1 MRVLLVNAPYHF
13 PDPTVHRTELLGL
26 EYLCASLH
34 KAGHDVSLWDPTLDE
49 PIHLP
54 NGLYYYGTTDEYT
67 YNTIKNYQPDCVGIS
82 CHYSF
87 ASQEAYHVA
96 MIAKRVNPDIA
107 VVMGGLFVSIF
118 HEKALIECDA
128 IDYCL
133 IGESEISL
141 VDLLSYFSGKEKNL
155 EEIDGLIYRQGK
167 ALLKNKKGTFI
178 NDLDSIP
185 FPARDL
191 LDITPYLYGS
201 RIKRLYGL
209 GNKPALSILTSRS
222 CPNRCSYC
230 NMWLVHG
237 SRWRGRSVENVI
249 NEIDEILNK
258 YKAEHVFIV
267 DDNFTFKP
275 ERTKFIC
282 EKIIEKGYQFRWNT
296 PNGISVKRVDE
307 EMAVLME
314 RAGCANVCI
323 AIESGSEYIRKVVMN
338 KKISNSEIEHAVMCF
353 KKAGIPVVGFVM
365 IGMPGEDEGHFQE
378 TLKFVKSLP
387 LTSIVVSY
395 AIPFP
400 GTKLYEKLIKEGIL
414 DSNFSIGM
422 DDFNTPVYATE
433 LFTKEDII
441 RRKNFLKDS
450 FPSLAILAELEAQNK
465 KMHSRRYPGF
475 SIEQKKKH
483 EIM

>member
-1 MRVLLVNAPYHF
+1 MRILLVNAPYQF

-34 KAGHDVSLWDPTLDE
+34 NAGHEVSLWDPALGE
-49 PIHLP
+49 PMKLS
-54 NGLYYYGTTDEYT
+54 NGLYYYGTTDKNSYT
-67 YNTIKNYQPDCVGIS
+67 IIKNYQPDCVGIS

-87 ASQEAYHVA
+87 ASQEAYNIAV
-96 MIAKRVNPDIA
+96 IAKRVNPDIT

-118 HEKALIECDA
+118 HEKALVECDA

-133 IGESEISL
+133 IGESELSL
-141 VDLLSYFSGKEKNL
+141 VDLLSYISGKEKTPQ
-155 EEIDGLIYRQGK
+155 EIDGLIYRQGN
-167 ALLKNKKGTFI
+167 ALRKNKKCMFVD
-178 NDLDSIP
+178 DLDSIH

-191 LDITPYLYGS
+191 IDITPYLYGS
-201 RIKRLYGL
+201 TIKRLYGL

-237 SRWRGRSVENVI
+237 SRWRGRSVENVLD
-249 NEIDEILNK
+249 EIDEIVNK
-258 YKAEHVFIV
+258 YKAEHVFII

-275 ERTKFIC
+275 ERTNIIC
-282 EKIIEKGYQFRWNT
+282 EKIIEKGYTFRWNT
-296 PNGISVKRVDE
+296 PNGISVKRIDE
-307 EMAVLME
+307 EMAVLMK

-338 KKISNSEIEHAVMCF
+338 KRISNDEIEHAVACF
-353 KKAGIPVVGFVM
+353 KKADIPVVGFIM
-365 IGMPGEDEGHFQE
+365 IGMPGEDESRFEE

-400 GTKLYEKLIKEGIL
+400 GTKLYENLIKGGIL

-433 LFTKEDII
+433 LFTKEDLV
-441 RRKNFLKDS
+441 RRKKILKDS
-450 FPSLAILAELEAQNK
+450 FPSLAILAELEAQNE
-465 KMHSRRYPGF
+465 KMHSRQYAGF
-475 SIEQKKKH
+475 SSEQKKKH

>member
-1 MRVLLVNAPYHF
+1 LRVLLVNAPYSF
-13 PDPTVHRTELLGL
+13 VDPTVHRTELLGL
-26 EYLCASLH
+26 EYLCASLRS
-34 KAGHDVSLWDPTLDE
+34 AGHEVSVWDPTLGE
-49 PIHLP
+49 PSHLP
-54 NGLYYYGTTDEYT
+54 NGLYYYGTTDQCS
-67 YNTIKNYQPDCVGIS
+67 YNTIKIYQPDCVGIS

-87 ASQEAYHVA
+87 ASEEAYHLAV
-96 MIAKRVNPDIA
+96 ITKKVNPDIA

-155 EEIDGLIYRQGK
+155 KEIDGLIYRQGK
-167 ALLKNKKGTFI
+167 ALLKNKKCAFI
-178 NDLDSIP
+178 DDLDSIP
-185 FPARDL
+185 FPARD
-191 LDITPYLYGS
+191 IYGS

-249 NEIDEILNK
+249 NELDEILNK

-275 ERTKFIC
+275 ERTKSIC
-282 EKIIEKGYQFRWNT
+282 EKMIKKGYKFRWNT

-307 EMAVLME
+307 EMAVLMK

-323 AIESGSEYIRKVVMN
+323 AIESGSEYIRKIVMN
-338 KKISNSEIEHAVMCF
+338 KKISNSEIEHAVRCF
-353 KKAGIPVVGFVM
+353 KKAGIPVVGFVI
-365 IGMPGEDEGHFQE
+365 IGMPGEDEGHFQK
-378 TLKFVKSLP
+378 TLKFVRSLP

-400 GTKLYEKLIKEGIL
+400 GTKLYANLLKEGVL
-414 DSNFSIGM
+414 DSDFSIRM
-422 DDFNTPVYATE
+422 DDFNTPVYATK
-433 LFTKEDII
+433 LFTKEELI
-441 RRKNFLKDS
+441 RRKQILKDS
-450 FPSLAILAELEAQNK
+450 FPSLAILAELEE
-465 KMHSRRYPGF
+465 RDV
-475 SIEQKKKH
+475 
-483 EIM
+483 